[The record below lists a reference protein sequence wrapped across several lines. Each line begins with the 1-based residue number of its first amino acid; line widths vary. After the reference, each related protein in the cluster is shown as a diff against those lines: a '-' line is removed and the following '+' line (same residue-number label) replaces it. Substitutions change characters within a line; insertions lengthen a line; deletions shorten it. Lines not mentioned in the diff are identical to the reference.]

1 MKCTSPLLLL
11 LLLLDKSAAQN
22 DARMCL
28 PYDTDVL
35 PSPCSSIMPSVYAYS
50 TEEQLNASIAYVHG
64 TVAAVSGLLGETAC
78 GAPLVDYV
86 CVSHTFVLGP
96 TQRGIESCAV
106 DPVGRPLEPAFVVP
120 LCRSFCETLTAT
132 CAEFLVP
139 SGSGAFLPNCTDL
152 IDGPAIV
159 ESPREGF
166 VAVNCFNGS
175 TDASS
180 AANSTSLQCPSGL

>member
-1 MKCTSPLLLL
+1 MRRLPTFTALWLQSQVCL
-11 LLLLDKSAAQN
+11 
-22 DARMCL
+22 ARL
-28 PYDTDVL
+28 R
-35 PSPCSSIMPSVYAYS
+35 
-50 TEEQLNASIAYVHG
+50 
-64 TVAAVSGLLGETAC
+64 AVRRWLTM
-78 GAPLVDYV
+78 